1 MGWIQWTFFVG
12 PMGGGWL
19 NVEQVSQ
26 VCFCEIEMSAIR
38 IRFPNYNTISY
49 STNSLTLYSFTLLV
63 YTMLRNVLT
72 LLTILTLSVKA
83 QDPHAGHDH
92 GSADGDNGWEW
103 IGAFDLR
110 K

>member
-1 MGWIQWTFFVG
+1 
-12 PMGGGWL
+12 
-19 NVEQVSQ
+19 
-26 VCFCEIEMSAIR
+26 
-38 IRFPNYNTISY
+38 
-49 STNSLTLYSFTLLV
+49 
-63 YTMLRNVLT
+63 MLRNVLT

>member
-1 MGWIQWTFFVG
+1 MYYFNNFSIIITFFHFSK
-12 PMGGGWL
+12 L
-19 NVEQVSQ
+19 Q
-26 VCFCEIEMSAIR
+26 
-38 IRFPNYNTISY
+38 YYTISY
-49 STNSLTLYSFTLLV
+49 STTNSLTLFSFTLLV